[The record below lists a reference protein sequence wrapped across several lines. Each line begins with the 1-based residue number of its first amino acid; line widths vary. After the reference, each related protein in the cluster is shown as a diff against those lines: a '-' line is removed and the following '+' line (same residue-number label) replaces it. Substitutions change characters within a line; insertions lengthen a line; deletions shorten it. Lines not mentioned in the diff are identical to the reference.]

1 MNIRELISNYRNEVG
16 KGNLAPQRAAEILTE
31 LSSIMGTILDE
42 IQGCEMKYNKFLLK
56 CYDSEQ
62 KANRAKIVAEISP
75 EYEAMRTAKN
85 TLKVVEEMIRALKY
99 LLRAL
104 EEGYRQAGN

>member
-1 MNIRELISNYRNEVG
+1 MTIREHVQSFQSEIAG
-16 KGNLAPQRAAEILTE
+16 GNLAPQRAAEILTS
-31 LSSIMGTILDE
+31 LSALMGNILDE
-42 IQGCEMKYNKFLLK
+42 IQKREMEYNKFLLV
-56 CYDSEQ
+56 CFDSEK

-99 LLRAL
+99 LLRSL
-104 EEGYRQAGN
+104 EEGYRQSGN